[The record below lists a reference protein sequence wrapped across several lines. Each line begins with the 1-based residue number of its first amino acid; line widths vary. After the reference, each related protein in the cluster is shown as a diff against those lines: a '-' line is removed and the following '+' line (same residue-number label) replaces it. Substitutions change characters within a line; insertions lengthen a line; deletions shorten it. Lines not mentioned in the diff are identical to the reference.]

1 MNKNQSGFMM
11 IIIIVAVAVLVVGG
25 IYFFATSGSGSSG
38 GSTNEVS
45 TNSSQTADGEEYP
58 ALYRQ
63 YNLPEYPGATITYG
77 GRTADNL
84 ADGIS
89 LKLSTPDDVQTVGAF
104 YATAFS
110 SLPGW
115 EFTPPNFSNDTLYG
129 ATAVKNDE
137 GLRYQLTITNLQ
149 DYTQISITFLEA

>member
-1 MNKNQSGFMM
+1 MRTEQNGF
-11 IIIIVAVAVLVVGG
+11 ITVIAIIVAVVLVAGG
-25 IYFFATSGSGSSG
+25 IYYF
-38 GSTNEVS
+38 V
-45 TNSSQTADGEEYP
+45 TNSTESDTSVNETNTSSTQTADSGSYP
-58 ALYRQ
+58 PLYQQ
-63 YNLPEYPGATITYG
+63 YDLPEYPGATITYG

-104 YATAFS
+104 YETAFN

-115 EFTPPNFSNDTLYG
+115 EFTPPNFTNDTLYG

-137 GLRYQLTITNLQ
+137 GLRYQLMVTKLP
-149 DYTQISITFLEA
+149 DYTQVSITFLES